1 MLPVS
6 DAVVSAGNDCC
17 GLLVFCFP
25 TVLSGPSPKKSRI
38 TTQDSTFTMMSS
50 ELKSTDTE
58 RSSYTEEN
66 RRKAEV
72 VIIVFKGNK
81 TQVIKRRPKKLNTS
95 AFT

>member
-1 MLPVS
+1 
-6 DAVVSAGNDCC
+6 
-17 GLLVFCFP
+17 
-25 TVLSGPSPKKSRI
+25 
-38 TTQDSTFTMMSS
+38 MSS